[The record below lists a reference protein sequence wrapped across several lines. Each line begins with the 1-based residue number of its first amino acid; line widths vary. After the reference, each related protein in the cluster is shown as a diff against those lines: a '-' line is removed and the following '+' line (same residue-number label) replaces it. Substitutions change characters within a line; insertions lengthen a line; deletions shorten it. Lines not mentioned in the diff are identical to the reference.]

1 MSRILRRPMFRGGK
15 VIDSRGTG
23 ITSGLMDKP
32 KRGLVDEPGGYAG
45 EITTGGQIVKRNK
58 PSLFGFRYDEPF
70 LSIPTPKNRIG
81 AVKGFEFLSPKQ
93 QFPRDYIEEQMDI
106 EDLRKSDEP
115 IKRDSEG
122 NIIYEAPKVRYNPGE
137 ERDIEKSDLE
147 IGEGDLNL
155 TEKDKKGLDEFY
167 KTLDIKEKVGDYK
180 GGVPDPTKTVKSD
193 ITTDAITGNQ
203 EQKTVIDPRELMK
216 ENVALFKEFLGEGN
230 KEKLKDARIQD
241 ASDYLLKF
249 FEGSQREGATV
260 GSAAADVAAFATSRD
275 SRTEKAK
282 AAIDK
287 QDQTAVALA
296 INDYIAGKRSK
307 EQLDALIAK
316 SDLALSN
323 KKAAIDYANK
333 LTQGFGALPGFIADS
348 KAIGYAGRVVD
359 GLRKSGLS
367 QFPIEKVTSTEM
379 DEQFEFNPE
388 TDTGKIFIET
398 DTKTTYTL
406 VPDGAGGY
414 TKNII
419 DQGAGTPIE

>member
-1 MSRILRRPMFRGGK
+1 MSRILRRPMFRGGR
-15 VIDSRGTG
+15 VDSRGTG
-23 ITSGLMDKP
+23 ITSGLMDGG
-32 KRGLVDEPGGYAG
+32 RVGYQPGGKV
-45 EITTGGQIVKRNK
+45 TTGG
-58 PSLFGFRYDEPF
+58 SLNPGIFGFKFNEPF
-70 LSIPTPKNRIG
+70 FSIPKPKNRVG
-81 AVKGFEFLSPKQ
+81 GGTGFNFLKPEN

-122 NIIYEAPKVRYNPGE
+122 NIIYETPKVRYNPEE

-155 TEKDKKGLDEFY
+155 TEKEINELNEEYKKLG
-167 KTLDIKEKVGDYK
+167 IKEKVGDYK
-180 GGVPDPTKTVKSD
+180 GGVPDATKTVVPD
-193 ITTDAITGNQ
+193 INTDNITGNQ

-249 FEGSQREGATV
+249 FAGTQKEGATV
-260 GSAAADVAAFATSRD
+260 GSAAADVAEFATSRD

-333 LTQGFGALPGFIADS
+333 LTQGFSALPGAIAEA
-348 KAIGYAGRVVD
+348 KKNNVGYVGQVVD
-359 GLRKSGLS
+359 GLRKTGLS
-367 QFPIEKVTSTEM
+367 QFPIEKVTSKEM
-379 DEQFEFNPE
+379 AEQFEFNPE

-398 DTKTTYTL
+398 DTKTTYIFNSN
-406 VPDGAGGY
+406 G
-414 TKNII
+414 TKQIL
-419 DQGAGTPIE
+419 DQGAGTAIE